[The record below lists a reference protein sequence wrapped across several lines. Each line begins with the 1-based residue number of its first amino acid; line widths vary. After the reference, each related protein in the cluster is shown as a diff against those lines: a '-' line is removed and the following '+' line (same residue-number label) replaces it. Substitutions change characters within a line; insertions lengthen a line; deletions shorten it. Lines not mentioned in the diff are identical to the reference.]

1 MATGAVLALGG
12 CSLGGDEEP
21 KPATG
26 AAREIAEVVRQLER
40 ATAAREYATICNDL
54 FTDAARERA
63 GGRDCE
69 RLLRSGAQS
78 VRRPR
83 IELRRI
89 EIEGERATVRVRTR
103 AAGQATVSDA
113 LDLRRAGGEWRV
125 EALAD

>member
-1 MATGAVLALGG
+1 MATAAAVTLGG
-12 CSLGGDEEP
+12 CSLGSDEEP

-26 AAREIAEVVRQLER
+26 DTREIAEVVRQLER
-40 ATAAREYATICNDL
+40 ATAARDSATICNDL
-54 FTDAARERA
+54 FTEDARERA
-63 GGRDCE
+63 GGKDCE
-69 RLLRSGAQS
+69 RLLRSDAEG

-83 IELRRI
+83 IELLRI

-103 AAGQATVSDA
+103 AAGQAEVGDA